1 MYVPTN
7 VASAN
12 LASTIALAGTNT
24 ALTGAAAIPPAPLEG
39 FVTATSI
46 PSPIAINH
54 QSVEGVGHQP
64 FVWPETDAE
73 PGAELLDLV
82 GGAGQ
87 QVPALWIRVPGLAIL
102 RHHFRRVVGRV
113 ECNCQ

>member
-1 MYVPTN
+1 MRIAYQN
-7 VASAN
+7 ALHQVAELIGSE
-12 LASTIALAGTNT
+12 LISFEIGDQ
-24 ALTGAAAIPPAPLEG
+24 I
-39 FVTATSI
+39 
-46 PSPIAINH
+46 PIAINH

-87 QVPALWIRVPGLAIL
+87 QVLALWIRVPGLAIL
-102 RHHFRRVVGRV
+102 RHHFGRVVGRF